1 MDYPVLNTI
10 DSPEDLK
17 SVPSSE
23 LKRLAEEI
31 RLKIIETVAVN
42 GGHLAPNLGV
52 VELTIA
58 LHRALNSP
66 KDKIVWDVGHQCY
79 VHKLLTGRRDRFETL
94 RRYGGLS
101 GFPKRAESEYDSFDT
116 GHASN
121 SLSVALGLAE
131 ARDKR
136 GGDETIVA
144 VIGDGALTGGMAFE
158 ALNQI
163 GHLGTRLMV
172 VLNDNE
178 MSIATNVGA
187 LARYLARIRL
197 DPLYSRFREGVE
209 EGLKRIPAIG
219 EHLYEVG
226 KHVKESMKALIVPGM
241 LFEELGFR
249 YIGPI
254 DGHDVEEMELNFK
267 LASQADKPVL
277 LHVLTKKGFG
287 YAPAELEPDRF
298 HGTPPFERAN
308 GEAKGDGGVPTYTDV
323 FADAMVELGGMDER
337 IIAITA
343 AMPSG
348 TGLDRF
354 AERYPERF
362 YDVGIAEQHA
372 VTFAAGLALGGYL
385 PVVAIY
391 STFLQRAYDQLIQDI
406 CLQNLHVVFAIDRG
420 GVVGEDGPTH
430 HGAFDLSYL
439 RQMPGMV
446 VMAPKDEAELRDM
459 LYTAISL
466 DVPVALRYPRGR
478 GIGVDAS
485 KPMSLVEVGR
495 AEVLREGRDACLLAI
510 GRMVQEALK
519 AAEMLERKGIATSV
533 VNMRFAKPL
542 DKQAI
547 LWSASNHELVVT
559 VEENS
564 AVGGFGSAVLEALS
578 DLRSK
583 PEVLRLGLPDE
594 FIPHGPI
601 SRLLADVGLDA
612 EGIAA
617 AVLGRMEAASGERK
631 KIGRSI
637 NAVAEL

>member
-1 MDYPVLNTI
+1 MDYPILNAI
-10 DSPEDLK
+10 DKPEDLK
-17 SVPSSE
+17 KLPPSK
-23 LKRLAEEI
+23 LNDLAEEI
-31 RLKIIETVAVN
+31 RQKIIETVAVN

-94 RRYGGLS
+94 RQYGGLS
-101 GFPKRAESEYDSFDT
+101 GFPKRAESDHDSFDT

-136 GGDETIVA
+136 GSDETIVA

-163 GHLGTRLMV
+163 GHLGTRMIV
-172 VLNDNE
+172 ILNDNE

-187 LARYLARIRL
+187 LARYLARLRL

-254 DGHDVEEMELNFK
+254 DGHDMQEIELNVR
-267 LASQADKPVL
+267 LAAQADKPVL

-298 HGTPPFERAN
+298 HGTPPFERSN
-308 GEAKGDGGVPTYTDV
+308 GEAKGGSDIPTYTEV
-323 FADAMVELGGMDER
+323 FADAMVELGEMDER

-354 AERYPERF
+354 AERYPDRF

-391 STFLQRAYDQLIQDI
+391 STFLERAYDQLIQDI
-406 CLQNLHVVFAIDRG
+406 CLQNLHVVFALDRA

-439 RQMPGMV
+439 RHMPRMI

-459 LYTAISL
+459 LYTAINIGA
-466 DVPVALRYPRGR
+466 PVAVRYPRGR
-478 GIGVDAS
+478 GVGVS
-485 KPMSLVEVGR
+485 VSRPMQLVEVGR
-495 AEVLREGRDACLLAI
+495 AEILREGKDACLLAI
-510 GRMVQEALK
+510 GRMVQKALE
-519 AAEMLERKGIATSV
+519 AAELLEAKGISTSV
-533 VNMRFAKPL
+533 INARFAKPL
-542 DKQAI
+542 DEDAI
-547 LWSASNHELVVT
+547 RWAVSNHQLIVT

-564 AVGGFGSAVLEALS
+564 VVGGFGSGVLEVLS

-583 PEVLRLGLPDE
+583 PEVLRLGFPDE
-594 FIPHGPI
+594 FIQHGPI
-601 SRLLADVGLDA
+601 ERLLADIGLDA
-612 EGIAA
+612 EGISA
-617 AVLGRMEAASGERK
+617 AVLERMNIASGERK
-631 KIGRSI
+631 KISRSI

>member
-1 MDYPVLNTI
+1 MDYPILNAI
-10 DSPEDLK
+10 DKPEDLK
-17 SVPSSE
+17 KLPPSK
-23 LKRLAEEI
+23 LNDLAEEI
-31 RLKIIETVAVN
+31 RQKIIETVAVN

-94 RRYGGLS
+94 RQYGGLS
-101 GFPKRAESEYDSFDT
+101 GFPKRAESDHDSFDT

-136 GGDETIVA
+136 GSDETIVA

-163 GHLGTRLMV
+163 GHLGTRLIV
-172 VLNDNE
+172 ILNDNE

-187 LARYLARIRL
+187 LARYLARLRL

-254 DGHDVEEMELNFK
+254 DGHDMQEIELNVR
-267 LASQADKPVL
+267 LAAQADKPVL

-298 HGTPPFERAN
+298 HGTPPFERSN
-308 GEAKGDGGVPTYTDV
+308 GEAKGGSDIPTYTEV
-323 FADAMVELGGMDER
+323 FADAMVELGEMDER

-348 TGLDRF
+348 TGLDCF
-354 AERYPERF
+354 AERYPDRF

-391 STFLQRAYDQLIQDI
+391 STFLERAYDQLIQDI
-406 CLQNLHVVFAIDRG
+406 CLQNLHVVFALDRG

-439 RQMPGMV
+439 RHMPRMI

-459 LYTAISL
+459 LYTAINIGA
-466 DVPVALRYPRGR
+466 PVAVRYPRGR
-478 GIGVDAS
+478 GVGVS
-485 KPMSLVEVGR
+485 VSRPMQLVEVGR
-495 AEVLREGRDACLLAI
+495 AEILREGKDACLLAI
-510 GRMVQEALK
+510 GRMVQKALE
-519 AAEMLERKGIATSV
+519 AAELLEAKAISTSV
-533 VNMRFAKPL
+533 INARFAKPL
-542 DKQAI
+542 DEDAI
-547 LWSASNHELVVT
+547 HWAVSNHQLIVT

-564 AVGGFGSAVLEALS
+564 VVGGFGSGVLEVLS

-583 PEVLRLGLPDE
+583 PEVLRLGFPDE
-594 FIPHGPI
+594 FIQHGPI
-601 SRLLADVGLDA
+601 ERLLADIGLDA
-612 EGIAA
+612 EGISA
-617 AVLGRMEAASGERK
+617 AVLERMNIASGERK
-631 KIGRSI
+631 KISRSI